1 MQTFDNIKAL
11 QRTLTDWRREG
22 HRIALVPTMG
32 NLHEGHLRLVDAA
45 RQHADR
51 VVATVF
57 VNPLQFGPDEDLERY
72 PRTLVEDQQLLAGR
86 GCDLL
91 FAPSVETLYPQGQSS
106 LTRVS
111 VPQVSEG
118 LCGAHRPGH
127 FDGVATI
134 VSLLFHLIRPD
145 VACFGEK
152 DFQQLAVIRKLVRD
166 QHIPIDII
174 GVPIARDHD
183 GLALSSRNRY
193 LNDDARSQAG
203 GLHQCLVDSAQRL
216 EQGEASTQALAR
228 GMEQL
233 EAAGFRPEYLALC
246 DADTLRPTTIWQPGS
261 VLLVAA
267 RLGDTRLIDH
277 LSCDNAS

>member
-1 MQTFDNIKAL
+1 MQTFDDITDL
-11 QRTLTDWRREG
+11 QSTLATWRRKG

-51 VVATVF
+51 VVATIF

-72 PRTLVEDQQLLAGR
+72 PRTLAEDQRLLTER

-91 FAPSVETLYPQGQSS
+91 FAPGVDTLYPQGQSA

-127 FDGVATI
+127 FDGVATV
-134 VSLLFHLIRPD
+134 VSLLFNLTRPD

-166 QHIPIDII
+166 QHMPIDII

-183 GLALSSRNRY
+183 GLALSSRNHY
-193 LNDDARSQAG
+193 LDDKARARAG
-203 GLHQCLVDSAQRL
+203 RLHECLLGSARRL
-216 EQGEASTQALAR
+216 EQGEPS
-228 GMEQL
+228 EQVLTKGLQLL
-233 EAAGFRPEYLALC
+233 EKAGFQPEYLALC
-246 DADTLRPTTIWQPGS
+246 DADTLRPINTWQPGS

-267 RLGDTRLIDH
+267 RLGSTRLIDN
-277 LSCDNAS
+277 LSFPT

>member
-11 QRTLTDWRREG
+11 QSTLATWRREG

-51 VVATVF
+51 VLATIF
-57 VNPLQFGPDEDLERY
+57 VNPLQFGPGEDLDRY
-72 PRTLVEDQQLLAGR
+72 PRTLVEDQRLLTER

-91 FAPSVETLYPQGQSS
+91 FAPSVDTLYPQGQSA

-127 FDGVATI
+127 FDGVATV
-134 VSLLFHLIRPD
+134 VSLLFNLTRPD

-166 QHIPIDII
+166 QHMPIDII

-183 GLALSSRNRY
+183 GLALSSRNGY
-193 LNDDARSQAG
+193 LKIDERARASQ
-203 GLHQCLVDSAQRL
+203 LYQCLVDSGRRL
-216 EQGEASTQALAR
+216 EQGEPSEQVLTKGLQ
-228 GMEQL
+228 QL
-233 EAAGFRPEYLALC
+233 ENAGFQPEYLTLC
-246 DADTLRPTTIWQPGS
+246 DADTLSPINTWQPGS

-267 RLGDTRLIDH
+267 RLGSTRLIDN
-277 LSCDNAS
+277 LSFAS

>member
-1 MQTFDNIKAL
+1 MQTFDDITAL
-11 QRTLTDWRREG
+11 QGILADWRREDS
-22 HRIALVPTMG
+22 RIALVPTMG

-51 VVATVF
+51 VVATIF
-57 VNPLQFGPDEDLERY
+57 VNPLQFGPHEDLDRY
-72 PRTLVEDQQLLAGR
+72 PRTLAEDQRLLAER
-86 GCDLL
+86 GCDAL
-91 FAPSVETLYPQGQSS
+91 FAPSVETLYPQGQSA

-111 VPQVSEG
+111 VPQVSQG

-127 FDGVATI
+127 FDGVATV
-134 VSLLFHLIRPD
+134 VSLLFNLTRPD

-166 QHIPIDII
+166 QHMPIDII
-174 GVPIARDHD
+174 GVPIVRGRD

-193 LNDDARSQAG
+193 LDDEARAQAG
-203 GLHQCLVDSAQRL
+203 RLHQCLVESARRL
-216 EQGEASTQALAR
+216 EQSESHEQVLTQ

-233 EAAGFRPEYLALC
+233 KAAGFRPDYLCLC
-246 DADTLRPTTIWQPGS
+246 DATTLRPISTWQPGA

-267 RLGDTRLIDH
+267 WLGSTRLIDN
-277 LSCDNAS
+277 LSFRS

>member
-1 MQTFDNIKAL
+1 MQTFDDIKAL
-11 QRTLTDWRREG
+11 QNTLAAWRREG

-57 VNPLQFGPDEDLERY
+57 VNPLQFGPDEDLDRY
-72 PRTLVEDQQLLAGR
+72 PRTLSEDQRLLAGR

-91 FAPSVETLYPQGQSS
+91 FAPGVDTLYPEGQSS
-106 LTRVS
+106 LTRVI
-111 VPQVSEG
+111 VPRVSEG

-127 FDGVATI
+127 FDGVATV
-134 VSLLFHLIRPD
+134 VSLLFNLTRPD

-166 QHIPIDII
+166 QHMPIEII

-193 LNDDARSQAG
+193 LDEEARAQAG
-203 GLHQCLVDSAQRL
+203 RLHQCLVDSAQRL
-216 EQGEASTQALAR
+216 EQGDNSEQVLAK
-228 GMEQL
+228 GLQQL
-233 EAAGFRPEYLALC
+233 QQAGFQPEYLALC
-246 DADTLRPTTIWQPGS
+246 DATTLCPISTWHPGA
-261 VLLVAA
+261 VLLAAA
-267 RLGDTRLIDH
+267 RLGNTRLIDN
-277 LSCDNAS
+277 LVRAS

>member
-1 MQTFDNIKAL
+1 MQTFDDIAAL
-11 QRTLTDWRREG
+11 QSTLAAWRREG

-45 RQHADR
+45 RQYADR
-51 VVATVF
+51 VVATIF
-57 VNPLQFGPDEDLERY
+57 INPLQFGPDEDLARY
-72 PRTLVEDQQLLAGR
+72 PRTLAEDQRLLTER

-91 FAPSVETLYPQGQSS
+91 LAPSVDTLYPQGQSA

-127 FDGVATI
+127 FDGVATV
-134 VSLLFHLIRPD
+134 VSLLFNLTRPD

-152 DFQQLAVIRKLVRD
+152 DFQQLAVIKKMVRD
-166 QHIPIDII
+166 LHFPIEII

-193 LNDDARSQAG
+193 LDEDARAQASR
-203 GLHQCLVDSAQRL
+203 LHQCLVDSAQRL
-216 EQGEASTQALAR
+216 EQGDNSEQVLAK
-228 GMEQL
+228 GLQQL
-233 EAAGFRPEYLALC
+233 QQAGFRPEYLALC
-246 DADTLRPTTIWQPGS
+246 DATTLRPISTWQPGT
-261 VLLVAA
+261 VLLAAA
-267 RLGDTRLIDH
+267 RLGNTRLIDN
-277 LSCDNAS
+277 LVWPS

>member
-1 MQTFDNIKAL
+1 MQTFDDIKAL
-11 QRTLTDWRREG
+11 QQTLADWRREG

-57 VNPLQFGPDEDLERY
+57 VNPLQFGPDEDLDRY
-72 PRTLVEDQQLLAGR
+72 PRTLLDDQRLLAGR
-86 GCDLL
+86 SCDLL
-91 FAPSVETLYPQGQSS
+91 FAPSVDTLYPEGQFS

-127 FDGVATI
+127 FDGVATV
-134 VSLLFHLIRPD
+134 VSLLFNLTRPD

-166 QHIPIDII
+166 QHMPIDII

-193 LNDDARSQAG
+193 LDEDARAQASQ
-203 GLHQCLVDSAQRL
+203 LYQCLVDSAQRL
-216 EQGEASTQALAR
+216 EQGDNSEQVLAK
-228 GMEQL
+228 GLQQL
-233 EAAGFRPEYLALC
+233 QQAGFRPEYLALC
-246 DADTLRPTTIWQPGS
+246 DATTLCPISSWQSGA
-261 VLLVAA
+261 VLLAAA
-267 RLGDTRLIDH
+267 RLGNTRLIDN
-277 LSCDNAS
+277 LSHDSAS

>member
-1 MQTFDNIKAL
+1 MQTFDDIKAL
-11 QRTLTDWRREG
+11 QNTLAAWRREG

-32 NLHEGHLRLVDAA
+32 NLHEGHLRLVDTA

-57 VNPLQFGPDEDLERY
+57 VNPLQFGPDEDLDRY
-72 PRTLVEDQQLLAGR
+72 PRTLPEDQRLLAGR

-91 FAPSVETLYPQGQSS
+91 FAPGVDTLYPEGQSS
-106 LTRVS
+106 LTRVI
-111 VPQVSEG
+111 VPRVSEG

-127 FDGVATI
+127 FDGVATVI
-134 VSLLFHLIRPD
+134 SLLFNLTRPD

-166 QHIPIDII
+166 QHMPIEII

-193 LNDDARSQAG
+193 LDEKARAQAG
-203 GLHQCLVDSAQRL
+203 RLHQCLVDSAQRL
-216 EQGEASTQALAR
+216 EQGDNSEQVLAK
-228 GMEQL
+228 GLQQL
-233 EAAGFRPEYLALC
+233 QQAGFQPEYLALC
-246 DADTLRPTTIWQPGS
+246 DATTLCPISTWHPGA
-261 VLLVAA
+261 VLLAAA
-267 RLGDTRLIDH
+267 RLGNTRLIDN
-277 LSCDNAS
+277 LVRAS

>member
-1 MQTFDNIKAL
+1 MHTLDSITVLQQTLAA
-11 QRTLTDWRREG
+11 WRREG

-32 NLHEGHLRLVDAA
+32 NLHEGHLRLIDAA

-51 VVATVF
+51 VVATIF
-57 VNPLQFGPDEDLERY
+57 VNPLQFGPDEDLDRY
-72 PRTLVEDQQLLAGR
+72 PRTLAEDQRLLIER

-91 FAPSVETLYPQGQSS
+91 FAPSVETLYPEGQAT
-106 LTRVS
+106 LTRIS

-127 FDGVATI
+127 FEGVATV
-134 VSLLFHLIRPD
+134 VSLLFNLTRPD

-152 DFQQLAVIRKLVRD
+152 DFQQLTVIRKLVRD
-166 QHIPIDII
+166 QHMPIDII

-193 LNDDARSQAG
+193 LDSEARTQASR
-203 GLHQCLVDSAQRL
+203 LHQCLVDSARQF
-216 EQGEASTQALAR
+216 EQGEASEQVLAQ
-228 GMEQL
+228 GLQQL
-233 EAAGFRPEYLALC
+233 EEAGFRPEYLALC
-246 DADTLRPTTIWQPGS
+246 DATTLRPITAWQPGS

-267 RLGDTRLIDH
+267 WLGTTRLIDN
-277 LSCDNAS
+277 LSYDSAS

>member
-1 MQTFDNIKAL
+1 MQTFNDITAL
-11 QRTLTDWRREG
+11 QQTLAAWRREG
-22 HRIALVPTMG
+22 LRIALVPTMG

-57 VNPLQFGPDEDLERY
+57 VNPLQFGPDEDLDRY
-72 PRTLVEDQQLLAGR
+72 PRTLPEDQRQLGER

-91 FAPSVETLYPQGQSS
+91 FAPSVETLYPEGQSA

-111 VPQVSEG
+111 VPQISEG

-127 FDGVATI
+127 FDGVATV
-134 VSLLFHLIRPD
+134 VSLLFNLTRPD

-166 QHIPIDII
+166 QHMSIDIV

-183 GLALSSRNRY
+183 GLALSSRNHY
-193 LNDDARSQAG
+193 LDSEARTQASR
-203 GLHQCLVDSAQRL
+203 LYQCLVDSAQRL
-216 EQGEASTQALAR
+216 EQGEPDEQVLAQGTQR
-228 GMEQL
+228 L

-246 DADTLRPTTIWQPGS
+246 DAITLRPISTWQPGA

-267 RLGDTRLIDH
+267 WLGNTRLIDN
-277 LSCDNAS
+277 LSFRS

>member
-1 MQTFDNIKAL
+1 MQTFDDITNL
-11 QRTLTDWRREG
+11 QSTLSTWRRKG
-22 HRIALVPTMG
+22 YRIALVPTMG

-51 VVATVF
+51 VVATIF

-72 PRTLVEDQQLLAGR
+72 PRTLAEDQRLLTER

-91 FAPSVETLYPQGQSS
+91 FAPNVDTLYPQGQSA

-118 LCGAHRPGH
+118 LCGTHRPGH
-127 FDGVATI
+127 FDGVATV
-134 VSLLFHLIRPD
+134 VSLLFNLTRPD

-166 QHIPIDII
+166 QHMPIDII

-183 GLALSSRNRY
+183 GLALSSRNHY
-193 LNDDARSQAG
+193 LDDKARARAG
-203 GLHQCLVDSAQRL
+203 RLHECLLESARRL
-216 EQGEASTQALAR
+216 EQGEPSEQALTK
-228 GMEQL
+228 GLQQL
-233 EAAGFRPEYLALC
+233 EGAGFQPEYLALC
-246 DADTLRPTTIWQPGS
+246 DTETLRPINTWQPGS

-267 RLGDTRLIDH
+267 RLGSTRLIDN
-277 LSCDNAS
+277 LSFPT

>member
-1 MQTFDNIKAL
+1 MQTFDDIKAL
-11 QRTLTDWRREG
+11 QSTLATWRREG

-51 VVATVF
+51 VLATIF
-57 VNPLQFGPDEDLERY
+57 VNPLQFGPGEDLDRY
-72 PRTLVEDQQLLAGR
+72 PRTLVEDQRLLTER

-91 FAPSVETLYPQGQSS
+91 FAPGVDTLYPQGQSA

-127 FDGVATI
+127 FDGVATV
-134 VSLLFHLIRPD
+134 VSLLFNLTRPD

-166 QHIPIDII
+166 QHMPIDII

-183 GLALSSRNRY
+183 GLALSSRNGY
-193 LNDDARSQAG
+193 LEIDERARASQ
-203 GLHQCLVDSAQRL
+203 LYQCLVDSGRRL
-216 EQGEASTQALAR
+216 EQGEPSEQVLTKGLQ
-228 GMEQL
+228 QL
-233 EAAGFRPEYLALC
+233 ENAGFQPEYLTLC
-246 DADTLRPTTIWQPGS
+246 DADTLYPVNTWQPGS

-267 RLGDTRLIDH
+267 RLGSTRLIDN
-277 LSCDNAS
+277 LSFPS